1 MGRGRKQQEGGTGS
15 RSTASKP
22 PAKPFQIAAKASKNN
37 GIVIVTHTHTQK
49 GRKRE
54 KDGGEEERMK
64 GRRSVEQRLFTYS
77 QVLKDKY
84 IYKDKTAAN
93 STPAPT
99 PAPSLAPV
107 GLLGKLAR

>member
-1 MGRGRKQQEGGTGS
+1 
-15 RSTASKP
+15 
-22 PAKPFQIAAKASKNN
+22 
-37 GIVIVTHTHTQK
+37 
-49 GRKRE
+49 
-54 KDGGEEERMK
+54 MK
-64 GRRSVEQRLFTYS
+64 GRRGVEQRLFTYS

>member
-1 MGRGRKQQEGGTGS
+1 
-15 RSTASKP
+15 
-22 PAKPFQIAAKASKNN
+22 
-37 GIVIVTHTHTQK
+37 
-49 GRKRE
+49 
-54 KDGGEEERMK
+54 MK

-99 PAPSLAPV
+99 PAPTLAPV